1 MTKIIAVVKIWNG
14 TEYENVEKEFDVE
27 IRKNGNIYSQ
37 EMIDWITKEKRRVTD
52 LFIVKCESKEY
63 LYAV

>member
-1 MTKIIAVVKIWNG
+1 MTKIIAAVKIWNG

-52 LFIVKCESKEY
+52 LFIVKYESKEY